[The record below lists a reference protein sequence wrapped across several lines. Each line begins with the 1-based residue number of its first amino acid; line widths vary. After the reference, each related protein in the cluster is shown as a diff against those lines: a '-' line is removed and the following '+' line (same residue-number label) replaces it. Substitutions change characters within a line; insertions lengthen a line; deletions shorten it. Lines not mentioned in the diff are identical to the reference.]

1 MPTDTL
7 NVVEVLKP
15 GLATSVQD
23 AGRQGYYRVGIPPS
37 GSLDQYSS
45 RAANL
50 LVGNAEDA
58 AVLELTLLGPE
69 LLFHSDAL
77 IAVTGAEMI
86 PKVDGVAYAGNMAL
100 RIRAGSRLTFDYV
113 KRGARAYLAISG
125 GIDVPVV
132 LGSRSTYTLGA
143 IGGLA
148 GRRLQ
153 KGDRLAIGAKSG
165 PKDEAKN
172 AKPAEGVEL
181 PPALRAK
188 LETTVELRVLP
199 GLYHYRLTPESAQ
212 TFFDDEWTVA
222 PEADRIGYR
231 YKNGRPLHFMDREQ
245 PFGAG
250 ADPSNIVDACYPIG
264 SIQVPA
270 GLEPIILHRDAVSGG
285 GYATIGTV
293 ISADMDLI
301 GQMQPNYR
309 ARFVS
314 VTMNEALAARR
325 EYQRRL
331 AQLRESLAR

>member
-1 MPTDTL
+1 MSTDSL
-7 NVVEVLKP
+7 DVIEVVKP

-23 AGRQGYYRVGIPPS
+23 IGRQGYYHVGIPPS
-37 GSLDQYSS
+37 GALDQFSL

-58 AVLELTLLGPE
+58 AVLECTLLGPQ
-69 LLFHSDAL
+69 LLFHVDAL
-77 IAVTGAEMI
+77 IAVTGAEMA
-86 PKVDGVAYAGNMAL
+86 PKIDGVAHACNVAL
-100 RIRAGSRLTFDYV
+100 RIHAGSTLTFDYV
-113 KRGARAYLAISG
+113 KSGARAYLAVAG
-125 GIDVPVV
+125 GVDVPLV

-143 IGGLA
+143 IGGYE

-153 KGDRLAIGAKSG
+153 KGDRLPVGQAQRPVREGTAL
-165 PKDEAKN
+165 
-172 AKPAEGVEL
+172 PAT
-181 PPALRAK
+181 LRTPLAR
-188 LETTVELRVLP
+188 EVELRVLA
-199 GLYHYRLTPESAQ
+199 GLYHHRLTDESAA
-212 TFFDDEWTVA
+212 TFFEDTWVVA

-231 YKNGRPLHFMDREQ
+231 YRQGRALKFREREQ

-301 GQMQPNYR
+301 GQMQPNHQ

-314 VTMNEALAARR
+314 VTMDEALAARR
-325 EYQRRL
+325 QAQRRV
-331 AQLRESLAR
+331 AMLREVLRL